1 MQFPWNMNEFNPAFV
16 YPNGR
21 KAPAYLAYGYGL
33 SYLKDDAGRRS
44 IGHSGGLPGFGSN
57 WRIYPDYDLGIISF
71 ANVTYAPASA
81 INLKV
86 MDSLL
91 ATTKIK
97 PRPLVASAILK
108 QRQVELMRLLPDWK
122 NAQSSGIFAE
132 NFFLDYFPNMLR
144 DEAIPLFNRIGAIRK
159 VHEIIPENN
168 LRGTFEIEGEWGSL
182 AIYFTLS
189 PENPALIQAYD
200 IREKKMAQD

>member
-1 MQFPWNMNEFNPAFV
+1 
-16 YPNGR
+16 
-21 KAPAYLAYGYGL
+21 
-33 SYLKDDAGRRS
+33 
-44 IGHSGGLPGFGSN
+44 
-57 WRIYPDYDLGIISF
+57 
-71 ANVTYAPASA
+71 
-81 INLKV
+81 